1 MSTKS
6 FVIFIIELGI
16 VYDPG
21 TASVSS
27 LSGIIESAA
36 FKSNLKILGVKCACA
51 CASQVHVPAPV
62 NLFSILTPSRPLC
75 AVTVNN

>member
-1 MSTKS
+1 MLLVTMNNDDVLTKS

-16 VYDPG
+16 VYEPG

-36 FKSNLKILGVKCACA
+36 FKSNLKILGVKRA
-51 CASQVHVPAPV
+51 CASSGEFIFDFDP
-62 NLFSILTPSRPLC
+62 F
-75 AVTVNN
+75 